1 MKYIVIYKFSKKANE
16 WYMCQN
22 VELPEEKL
30 ADQLRDTYA
39 EINPDR
45 VYRVVPVPQESNLEV
60 VENDV

>member
-1 MKYIVIYKFSKKANE
+1 MKYIVIYKFSKKAKE
-16 WYMCQN
+16 WSICHG

-39 EINPDR
+39 EINPDK
-45 VYRVVPVPQESNLEV
+45 VYRVVPIPQESNLEV

>member
-22 VELPEEKL
+22 VEMPEEKL

-39 EINPDR
+39 KINPNR
-45 VYRVVPVPQESNLEV
+45 VYKVLSILEEANLEV

>member
-39 EINPDR
+39 KINPNR
-45 VYRVVPVPQESNLEV
+45 VYKVLSILEEANLEV